1 MEKRK
6 ITVIPT
12 KTHKTQVIESAATT
26 LAELKADLTKA
37 GIDYTDCTFFE
48 GLTKIE
54 LKNDAAILPHDVP
67 YKGTTTNNLVFM
79 ITNASKKIRSGAGL
93 DRKAIIEEIKAK
105 NLTEVVKKTYGKN
118 YTNCKTEALQ
128 EILNKE
134 AASTTADAS
143 TPTAKAA
150 PIKKE
155 VPNMPVTKTIDPS
168 NYVTNLSSYVTKA
181 ELREVIESL
190 LKEMENAGMDYSD
203 DIDIDNIAIIGN
215 VTSDTSNASKEEKS
229 DSPYSASE
237 LDSMFK
243 NM

>member
-79 ITNASKKIRSGAGL
+79 ITNASKKIRSGAKL
-93 DRKAIIEEIKAK
+93 DRKTIIEEIKAK

-118 YTNCKTEALQ
+118 YTNCKTEDL
-128 EILNKE
+128 EKILSMNNTPTLKE
-134 AASTTADAS
+134 APA
-143 TPTAKAA
+143 
-150 PIKKE
+150 KKE
-155 VPNMPVTKTIDPS
+155 VSSESVMKTTDLS
-168 NYVTNLSSYVTKA
+168 NYVTKA

-190 LKEMENAGMDYSD
+190 LKEMEEVEVDYVED
-203 DIDIDNIAIIGN
+203 VDIDNIAIIGK
-215 VTSDTSNASKEEKS
+215 VSSSNSEEEKS
-229 DSPYSASE
+229 DSPYSSNE
-237 LDSMFK
+237 LDDMFK
-243 NM
+243 DM

>member
-79 ITNASKKIRSGAGL
+79 ITNASKKIRSGAKL

-105 NLTEVVKKTYGKN
+105 NLTEVVKKIYGKN
-118 YTNCKTEALQ
+118 YTNCKTEDLQ
-128 EILNKE
+128 NILNKE
-134 AASTTADAS
+134 VASTTADAS
-143 TPTAKAA
+143 VPVAKTAPA
-150 PIKKE
+150 KKE
-155 VPNMPVTKTIDPS
+155 ASSNPAMKTTDLS
-168 NYVTNLSSYVTKA
+168 NYVTKA

-190 LKEMENAGMDYSD
+190 LKEMEDADVDYIED
-203 DIDIDNIAIIGN
+203 VDIDNIAIIGK
-215 VTSDTSNASKEEKS
+215 VSSSNSKEEKS
-229 DSPYSASE
+229 DSPYSSNE
-237 LDSMFK
+237 LDDMFK
-243 NM
+243 DM

>member
-79 ITNASKKIRSGAGL
+79 ITNASKKIRSGAKL
-93 DRKAIIEEIKAK
+93 DRKSIIEKIKAK
-105 NLTEVVKKTYGKN
+105 NLTEVVKNTYGKN
-118 YTNCKTEALQ
+118 YTNCKTEDL
-128 EILNKE
+128 EKILSMNNTSTPKE
-134 AASTTADAS
+134 APA
-143 TPTAKAA
+143 
-150 PIKKE
+150 KKE
-155 VPNMPVTKTIDPS
+155 VSNNPAMKTTD
-168 NYVTNLSSYVTKA
+168 LSSYVTKA
-181 ELREVIESL
+181 ELRKVIESL
-190 LKEMENAGMDYSD
+190 LEEMEDAEVDYIEVV
-203 DIDIDNIAIIGN
+203 DINNIAIIGD
-215 VTSDTSNASKEEKS
+215 VSSNNSEEEKS
-229 DSPYSASE
+229 DSPYSSNE
-237 LDSMFK
+237 LDDMFK
-243 NM
+243 DM

>member
-79 ITNASKKIRSGAGL
+79 ITNASKKIRSGAKL
-93 DRKAIIEEIKAK
+93 DRKAIIEEIKVK
-105 NLTEVVKKTYGKN
+105 NLAEVVKKTYGKN
-118 YTNCKTEALQ
+118 YTNCKTEDLQ
-128 EILNKE
+128 KILN
-134 AASTTADAS
+134 SS
-143 TPTAKAA
+143 
-150 PIKKE
+150 
-155 VPNMPVTKTIDPS
+155 KTIEKKWLKS
-168 NYVTNLSSYVTKA
+168 NEVRKILKISSGTLQT
-181 ELREVIESL
+181 LRINGTLQYSKVGGTIYYNYQDIEKML
-190 LKEMENAGMDYSD
+190 NQK
-203 DIDIDNIAIIGN
+203 
-215 VTSDTSNASKEEKS
+215 
-229 DSPYSASE
+229 
-237 LDSMFK
+237 
-243 NM
+243 

>member
-79 ITNASKKIRSGAGL
+79 ITNASKKIRSGVKL

-118 YTNCKTEALQ
+118 YTNCKTEDL
-128 EILNKE
+128 EKILSMNNTPTLKE
-134 AASTTADAS
+134 APA
-143 TPTAKAA
+143 
-150 PIKKE
+150 KKE
-155 VPNMPVTKTIDPS
+155 VSNESVMKTTDLS
-168 NYVTNLSSYVTKA
+168 NYVTKA

-190 LKEMENAGMDYSD
+190 LKETEKVGYVE
-203 DIDIDNIAIIGN
+203 DIDIDNIAIIGK
-215 VTSDTSNASKEEKS
+215 VSSNNPEEEKS
-229 DSPYSASE
+229 DSPYSSNE
-237 LDSMFK
+237 LDDTFK
-243 NM
+243 DM

>member
-79 ITNASKKIRSGAGL
+79 ITNASKKIRSGAKL
-93 DRKAIIEEIKAK
+93 DRKAIIEEIKVK

-118 YTNCKTEALQ
+118 YTNCKTEDLQ
-128 EILNKE
+128 KILNKE
-134 AASTTADAS
+134 TASTTADDSA
-143 TPTAKAA
+143 PTAKAA
-150 PIKKE
+150 PAKKE
-155 VPNMPVTKTIDPS
+155 VPNKPAMKTTD
-168 NYVTNLSSYVTKA
+168 LSSYVTKA
-181 ELREVIESL
+181 ELRKVIESL
-190 LKEMENAGMDYSD
+190 LKEMEDVDVDYIED
-203 DIDIDNIAIIGN
+203 VDIDNIAIIGK
-215 VTSDTSNASKEEKS
+215 VSSSNSEEEKS
-229 DSPYSASE
+229 DSPYSPNE
-237 LDSMFK
+237 LDDMFK
-243 NM
+243 GM

>member
-67 YKGTTTNNLVFM
+67 YKGTITNNLVFM
-79 ITNASKKIRSGAGL
+79 ITNASKKIRSGAKL

-105 NLTEVVKKTYGKN
+105 NLTEVVKKVYGKN
-118 YTNCKTEALQ
+118 YTNCKTEDLEKILSMNNTSTLKEAPAKKETVETKSNTSVLDNTEYITKTQ
-128 EILNKE
+128 LTEILTFILDKMDDVEYFSSINL
-134 AASTTADAS
+134 DNC
-143 TPTAKAA
+143 PYLRDN
-150 PIKKE
+150 IVKKE
-155 VPNMPVTKTIDPS
+155 TS
-168 NYVTNLSSYVTKA
+168 
-181 ELREVIESL
+181 EL
-190 LKEMENAGMDYSD
+190 
-203 DIDIDNIAIIGN
+203 
-215 VTSDTSNASKEEKS
+215 
-229 DSPYSASE
+229 PYSSNE
-237 LDSMFK
+237 LDDMFK
-243 NM
+243 DM

>member
-79 ITNASKKIRSGAGL
+79 ITNASKKIRSGAKL
-93 DRKAIIEEIKAK
+93 DRKAIIEEIKVK

-118 YTNCKTEALQ
+118 YTNCKTEDLQ
-128 EILNKE
+128 KILNKE
-134 AASTTADAS
+134 TASATADAS
-143 TPTAKAA
+143 APTAKAA
-150 PIKKE
+150 PAKKE
-155 VPNMPVTKTIDPS
+155 VPNKPAMKTTD
-168 NYVTNLSSYVTKA
+168 LSSYVTKA
-181 ELREVIESL
+181 ELRKVIESL
-190 LKEMENAGMDYSD
+190 LKEMEDADVDY
-203 DIDIDNIAIIGN
+203 IENVDIDNIAIIGK
-215 VTSDTSNASKEEKS
+215 VSSSNSEEEKS
-229 DSPYSASE
+229 DSPYSPNE
-237 LDSMFK
+237 LDDMFK
-243 NM
+243 GM

>member
-26 LAELKADLTKA
+26 LAELKADLTNA

-79 ITNASKKIRSGAGL
+79 ITNASKKIRSGAKL

-118 YTNCKTEALQ
+118 YTNCKTEDL
-128 EILNKE
+128 EKILSMNNTPTLKE
-134 AASTTADAS
+134 APA
-143 TPTAKAA
+143 
-150 PIKKE
+150 KKE
-155 VPNMPVTKTIDPS
+155 VPSESVMKTTDLS
-168 NYVTNLSSYVTKA
+168 NYVTKA

-190 LKEMENAGMDYSD
+190 LKEMENAEVDYVED
-203 DIDIDNIAIIGN
+203 VDIDNIAIIGK
-215 VTSDTSNASKEEKS
+215 VSSSNSEEEKS
-229 DSPYSASE
+229 DSPYSSNE
-237 LDSMFK
+237 LDDMFK
-243 NM
+243 DM

>member
-79 ITNASKKIRSGAGL
+79 ITNASKKIRSGAKL
-93 DRKAIIEEIKAK
+93 DRKAIIEEIKNK
-105 NLTEVVKKTYGKN
+105 NLTELVKKTYGKN
-118 YTNCKTEALQ
+118 YTNCKTEDLQ
-128 EILNKE
+128 KILSKE
-134 AASTTADAS
+134 SASTAAEAPA
-143 TPTAKAA
+143 PTAKVA
-150 PIKKE
+150 PAKK
-155 VPNMPVTKTIDPS
+155 KAPS
-168 NYVTNLSSYVTKA
+168 KPEMETTDLSNYVTKA
-181 ELREVIESL
+181 ELKMVIESL
-190 LKEMENAGMDYSD
+190 LKEMEDAYVDYVED
-203 DIDIDNIAIIGN
+203 VDIDNIAIIGN
-215 VTSDTSNASKEEKS
+215 TVSNTPKEEKS

-237 LDSMFK
+237 LDGMFK
-243 NM
+243 DM

>member
-79 ITNASKKIRSGAGL
+79 ITNASKKIRSGAKL

-118 YTNCKTEALQ
+118 YTNCKTEDL
-128 EILNKE
+128 EKILSMNNTPTLKE
-134 AASTTADAS
+134 APA
-143 TPTAKAA
+143 
-150 PIKKE
+150 KKE
-155 VPNMPVTKTIDPS
+155 VPSESVMKTTDLS
-168 NYVTNLSSYVTKA
+168 NYVTKA

-190 LKEMENAGMDYSD
+190 LKEMEDVEIDYVED
-203 DIDIDNIAIIGN
+203 VDIDNIAIIGK
-215 VTSDTSNASKEEKS
+215 VSSSNSEEEKS
-229 DSPYSASE
+229 DSPYSSNE
-237 LDSMFK
+237 LDDMFK
-243 NM
+243 DM

>member
-79 ITNASKKIRSGAGL
+79 ITNASKKIRSGAKL

-118 YTNCKTEALQ
+118 YTNCKTEDL
-128 EILNKE
+128 EKILSMNNTSAPKE
-134 AASTTADAS
+134 A
-143 TPTAKAA
+143 PV
-150 PIKKE
+150 KKE
-155 VPNMPVTKTIDPS
+155 APSKPAMKTTDLS
-168 NYVTNLSSYVTKA
+168 NYVTKA

-190 LKEMENAGMDYSD
+190 LKEMEDADVDYIED
-203 DIDIDNIAIIGN
+203 VDIDNIAIIGK
-215 VTSDTSNASKEEKS
+215 VSSSNSEEEKS
-229 DSPYSASE
+229 DSPYSSNE
-237 LDSMFK
+237 LDDMFK
-243 NM
+243 DM

>member
-79 ITNASKKIRSGAGL
+79 ITNASKKIRSGAKL

-118 YTNCKTEALQ
+118 YTNCKTEDL
-128 EILNKE
+128 EKILSMNNTPTLKE
-134 AASTTADAS
+134 APA
-143 TPTAKAA
+143 
-150 PIKKE
+150 KKE
-155 VPNMPVTKTIDPS
+155 VPNEPVMKTTDLS
-168 NYVTNLSSYVTKA
+168 NYVTKA

-190 LKEMENAGMDYSD
+190 LKEMEDVEVDYVED
-203 DIDIDNIAIIGN
+203 VDIDNIAIIGK
-215 VTSDTSNASKEEKS
+215 VSSSNSGEEKL
-229 DSPYSASE
+229 DSPYSSNE
-237 LDSMFK
+237 LDDMFK
-243 NM
+243 DM

>member
-79 ITNASKKIRSGAGL
+79 ITNASKKIRSGAKL
-93 DRKAIIEEIKAK
+93 DRKAIIEEIKVK

-118 YTNCKTEALQ
+118 YTNCKTEDLQ
-128 EILNKE
+128 KILNKE
-134 AASTTADAS
+134 TASTTADDSA
-143 TPTAKAA
+143 PTAKAA
-150 PIKKE
+150 SAKKE
-155 VPNMPVTKTIDPS
+155 VPNKPAMKTTD
-168 NYVTNLSSYVTKA
+168 LSSYVTKA
-181 ELREVIESL
+181 ELRKVIESL
-190 LKEMENAGMDYSD
+190 LKEMEDAYVDCIED
-203 DIDIDNIAIIGN
+203 VDIDNIAIIGK
-215 VTSDTSNASKEEKS
+215 VSSSNSEEEKS
-229 DSPYSASE
+229 DSPYSPNE
-237 LDSMFK
+237 LDDMFK
-243 NM
+243 GM

>member
-79 ITNASKKIRSGAGL
+79 ITNASKKIRSGAKL

-118 YTNCKTEALQ
+118 YTNCKTEDL
-128 EILNKE
+128 EKILSMNNTPTLKE
-134 AASTTADAS
+134 APA
-143 TPTAKAA
+143 
-150 PIKKE
+150 KKE
-155 VPNMPVTKTIDPS
+155 VPSESVMKTTDLS
-168 NYVTNLSSYVTKA
+168 NYVTKA

-190 LKEMENAGMDYSD
+190 LKEMEEVEVDYVED
-203 DIDIDNIAIIGN
+203 VDIDNIAIIGKI
-215 VTSDTSNASKEEKS
+215 SSSNSEEEKS
-229 DSPYSASE
+229 DSPYSSNE
-237 LDSMFK
+237 LDDMFK

>member
-79 ITNASKKIRSGAGL
+79 ITNASKKIRSGAKL
-93 DRKAIIEEIKAK
+93 DRKAIIEEIKVK

-134 AASTTADAS
+134 VTSTAADAS

-155 VPNMPVTKTIDPS
+155 APS
-168 NYVTNLSSYVTKA
+168 KPAMKADDLSNYVTKA

-190 LKEMENAGMDYSD
+190 LKEMEKEGVDYVED
-203 DIDIDNIAIIGN
+203 VDIDNIAIIGK
-215 VTSDTSNASKEEKS
+215 VSSSNSEEEKS
-229 DSPYSASE
+229 DSPYSSNE
-237 LDSMFK
+237 LDDMFK
-243 NM
+243 GM